1 MLIEN
6 LRLALRS
13 LAANKLRAA
22 LTMLGITIG
31 VAAVIT
37 LLSVGQGVS
46 RYVASQFEGLGTNLV
61 FVFPGQFQPGGG
73 PPGRRAGDAV
83 LTEADARALADPA
96 RVPDAARVVPL
107 LRRTV
112 LAEVGHNS
120 TSVGLRA
127 VTPEYEAARNY
138 KILAGRFITLA
149 DMDER
154 ARVVVIGQTTLNHLF
169 APDEDALGA
178 TLRINGDPF
187 RIVGLLDK
195 KGATP
200 FGDEDDTLVVPFS
213 TATSR
218 LFSSRTATGQ
228 IRITLILVQLGDPS
242 RQDALI
248 SEITDVLRDRHNIPY
263 RGEDDFTVLSE
274 QDLVSAFQQVT
285 NVLTIFLGA
294 IAGIALL
301 VGGIGIMNI
310 MLVSVTERTKEIG
323 LRKAVGA
330 KRAHV
335 LTQFLVESVVLSL
348 AGGSFG
354 ILVGAA
360 GAWAI
365 HRFVPQLDTTVTA
378 DSVILAVGFSLAV
391 GLFFGIYPATR
402 ASALHPIEAL
412 RYE

>member
-1 MLIEN
+1 MLFEN

-46 RYVASQFEGLGTNLV
+46 RYVSAQFEGLGTNLV
-61 FVFPGQFQPGGG
+61 FVFPGQFRPGGG
-73 PPGRRAGDAV
+73 PPGRRSGDAV

-112 LAEVGHNS
+112 TAEAGSNS
-120 TSVGLRA
+120 TSVTLRA
-127 VTPEYEAARNY
+127 VTPDYEAARNY
-138 KILAGRFITLA
+138 KILAGRFISPA

-187 RIVGLLDK
+187 RIVGILDK

-200 FGDEDDTLVVPFS
+200 FGDEDDTLIVPFT

-218 LFSSRTATGQ
+218 LFASRTAKGQ
-228 IRITLILVQLGDPS
+228 IRVTLILVQVSDPA
-242 RQDALI
+242 RQDAVI
-248 SEITDVLRDRHNIPY
+248 SQITDVLRDRHNIPY

-274 QDLVSAFQQVT
+274 QDLVSAFEQVT
-285 NVLTIFLGA
+285 DVLTIFLGA
-294 IAGIALL
+294 IAGISLL

-310 MLVSVTERTKEIG
+310 MLVTVTERTKEIG

-348 AGGSFG
+348 VGGFFG

-360 GAWAI
+360 GAWGIQRA
-365 HRFVPQLDTTVTA
+365 VPQLDTTVTA
-378 DSVILAVGFSLAV
+378 DSVLLAVGFSLAV
-391 GLFFGIYPATR
+391 GLFFGIYPAIR

>member
-1 MLIEN
+1 
-6 LRLALRS
+6 
-13 LAANKLRAA
+13 
-22 LTMLGITIG
+22 
-31 VAAVIT
+31 
-37 LLSVGQGVS
+37 
-46 RYVASQFEGLGTNLV
+46 
-61 FVFPGQFQPGGG
+61 
-73 PPGRRAGDAV
+73 V

-112 LAEVGHNS
+112 MASAGNNS
-120 TSVGLRA
+120 TSAPLRA

-138 KILAGRFITLA
+138 QILSGRFLTPV

-178 TLRINGDPF
+178 TIRVNGFPF
-187 RIVGLLDK
+187 RIVGILDK

-200 FGDEDDTLVVPFS
+200 FGDEDDTLMVPFT

-218 LFSSRTATGQ
+218 LFSARTASGQ
-228 IRITLILVQLGDPS
+228 ISVSLILVQVGDPA
-242 RQDALI
+242 RQDTLI
-248 SEITDVLRDRHNIPY
+248 SQITDVLRDRHNIPY

-294 IAGIALL
+294 IAGISLL

-310 MLVSVTERTKEIG
+310 MLVTVTERTKEIG

-348 AGGSFG
+348 VGGFFG

-360 GAWAI
+360 GAWGIQKA
-365 HRFVPQLDTTVTA
+365 VPQLDTTVTV
-378 DSVILAVGFSLAV
+378 DSIALAVGFSVAV
-391 GLFFGIYPATR
+391 GLFFGIYPALR
-402 ASALHPIEAL
+402 ASALRPIEAL